1 MKTWQWVVGLVLCVA
16 LIAVGALA
24 GAQSRRLNE
33 YQGELTGY
41 RNELD
46 AMYKRAWWEGR
57 GAHGIA

>member
-41 RNELD
+41 VQARLVG
-46 AMYKRAWWEGR
+46 GR
-57 GAHGIA
+57 GAHGLA